1 MSFVIALSLIL
12 HPELLLGEGKTS
24 VSKTGQKPPTSCG
37 CSCQSRL
44 RATSQA
50 PFSSVRGKSHSDLRK
65 VGFGTLD
72 SCLVYHC
79 CLIKKDAIKIPP
91 ERGCNS
97 GCNRRGL
104 QGQGPQ
110 CGERARRVQD
120 RQATPLPRTSCPRA
134 RLCPVAVTSDPLRP
148 AGRGRLRLAL
158 AHSLPPGQG
167 SVMAENQCVSS
178 TQGLRPLEGGAGD
191 QG

>member
-1 MSFVIALSLIL
+1 MKRGQVLISLFPNYKYPHIILQVKMSFVIALSLIL

-104 QGQGPQ
+104 QGRAAVRRAGTEGTGPPGHAPPTHQ
-110 CGERARRVQD
+110 
-120 RQATPLPRTSCPRA
+120 
-134 RLCPVAVTSDPLRP
+134 
-148 AGRGRLRLAL
+148 
-158 AHSLPPGQG
+158 LPPCPA
-167 SVMAENQCVSS
+167 VPRCCHE
-178 TQGLRPLEGGAGD
+178 
-191 QG
+191 